1 MTLDFLSR
9 SEMILTKSLLNALI
23 SSEKNLAILF
33 ELIDLLLTQRRKRLN
48 HIIDLTLFPS
58 LEKIISF
65 LDILLRVNLLL
76 SPLKE
81 IVLNV
86 NC

>member
-1 MTLDFLSR
+1 
-9 SEMILTKSLLNALI
+9 MILTKSLLNALI
-23 SSEKNLAILF
+23 SSEKNLAISF
-33 ELIDLLLTQRRKRLN
+33 KLIDLLFTQRRKRLN

>member
-1 MTLDFLSR
+1 
-9 SEMILTKSLLNALI
+9 MILTKSLLNALI
-23 SSEKNLAILF
+23 SSEKNLAISF
-33 ELIDLLLTQRRKRLN
+33 KLIDLLFTQLRKRLN

-58 LEKIISF
+58 LGKIISF

>member
-1 MTLDFLSR
+1 
-9 SEMILTKSLLNALI
+9 MILTKSLLNALI
-23 SSEKNLAILF
+23 SSEKDLAISF
-33 ELIDLLLTQRRKRLN
+33 KLIDLLFTQRRKRLN

>member
-1 MTLDFLSR
+1 
-9 SEMILTKSLLNALI
+9 MILTKSLLNALI
-23 SSEKNLAILF
+23 SSQKNLAISF
-33 ELIDLLLTQRRKRLN
+33 KLIDLLFTQRRKRLN

>member
-1 MTLDFLSR
+1 MTSSIL
-9 SEMILTKSLLNALI
+9 EMILTKSLLNALI
-23 SSEKNLAILF
+23 RSEKNLAISF
-33 ELIDLLLTQRRKRLN
+33 ELIDLLSSQRRERLN

-58 LEKIISF
+58 LKKIISF

>member
-1 MTLDFLSR
+1 
-9 SEMILTKSLLNALI
+9 MILTKSPLNALI
-23 SSEKNLAILF
+23 SSEKNLAISF
-33 ELIDLLLTQRRKRLN
+33 KLIDLLFTQRRKRLN

>member
-1 MTLDFLSR
+1 
-9 SEMILTKSLLNALI
+9 MILTKSLLNALI

>member
-1 MTLDFLSR
+1 
-9 SEMILTKSLLNALI
+9 MILTKSLLNTLI
-23 SSEKNLAILF
+23 SSEKNLAISF
-33 ELIDLLLTQRRKRLN
+33 KLIDLLFTQRRKRLN

>member
-1 MTLDFLSR
+1 
-9 SEMILTKSLLNALI
+9 MILTKSLLNGLI
-23 SSEKNLAILF
+23 SSEKNLAISF
-33 ELIDLLLTQRRKRLN
+33 KLIDLLFTQRRKRLN

>member
-1 MTLDFLSR
+1 
-9 SEMILTKSLLNALI
+9 MILTKSLLNALI
-23 SSEKNLAILF
+23 SSEKNLATSF
-33 ELIDLLLTQRRKRLN
+33 KLIDLLFTQRRKRLN

>member
-1 MTLDFLSR
+1 
-9 SEMILTKSLLNALI
+9 MILTKSLLNALM
-23 SSEKNLAILF
+23 SSEKNLAISF
-33 ELIDLLLTQRRKRLN
+33 KLIDLLFTRRRKRLN

>member
-1 MTLDFLSR
+1 
-9 SEMILTKSLLNALI
+9 MILTKSLLNALI
-23 SSEKNLAILF
+23 SSEKNLAISF
-33 ELIDLLLTQRRKRLN
+33 KLIDLLFTQRRKRLN
-48 HIIDLTLFPS
+48 HIIDLTLSPS

-76 SPLKE
+76 RPLKE